1 MYKMAEKM
9 RRGISFFM
17 IVLVFLTMGM
27 AGVRTSAAEKN
38 ITSINSIRNR
48 KKKMLTNMS

>member
-27 AGVRTSAAEKN
+27 AGVEDFRSREEYYKHKFN
-38 ITSINSIRNR
+38 
-48 KKKMLTNMS
+48 